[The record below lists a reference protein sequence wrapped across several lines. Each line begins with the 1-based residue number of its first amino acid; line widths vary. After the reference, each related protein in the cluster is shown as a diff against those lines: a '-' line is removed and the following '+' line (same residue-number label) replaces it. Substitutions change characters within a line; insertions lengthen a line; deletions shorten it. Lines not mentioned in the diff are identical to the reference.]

1 MNYPTAVVGATL
13 YKNNKKIADDVE
25 FTTPEVAF
33 TTVEV
38 QGLGTIEV
46 PIYSMT
52 DNLQLEITQNGVD
65 SNLVNYIEPGI
76 NKFEFRWVQ
85 NFVTPTGTQIYQG
98 CKMFVNAMPISI
110 PSLGVKKGEN
120 TERTHTF
127 NLTRM
132 QVYVSGKEL
141 CLIDKLS
148 NIMKINGKDYIS
160 EINKLL

>member
-1 MNYPTAVVGATL
+1 MEYPTAVVGATM
-13 YKNNKKIADDVE
+13 YKDNKKIEDDVE

-52 DNLQLEITQNGVD
+52 DNLQLEVTKNGID
-65 SNLVNYIEPGI
+65 SNIVQHITPGI

-85 NFVTPTGTQIYQG
+85 NFVTQSGTQSHKG

-110 PSLGVKKGEN
+110 PGLGVKKGEA

-127 NLTRM
+127 NCTRM
-132 QVYVSGKEL
+132 QIFVSGKEL

-148 NIMKINGKDYIS
+148 NIMRVNGKDYTTD
-160 EINKLL
+160 INKLL